1 MLDIAMIGILIVL
14 VVSMIGLARWSD
26 NVVKEG
32 KKQ

>member
-1 MLDIAMIGILIVL
+1 MLDIAMIGILVVL
-14 VVSMIGLARWSD
+14 VGLMIGLARWSD

>member
-1 MLDIAMIGILIVL
+1 MLDIAMIAILVVL
-14 VVSMIGLARWSD
+14 VGTMIGLVRWSD